1 MSTKK
6 VEKMIER
13 AVTIANDN
21 NHEYVTLEHI
31 LLSLL
36 HEKDVNELILSIN
49 SQPAKIKADVIQFLG
64 QPELKKS
71 EAL

>member
-1 MSTKK
+1 MTKK

-13 AVTIANDN
+13 AVSVANDN

-36 HEKDVNELILSIN
+36 HEKDVNELILAIGG
-49 SQPAKIKADVIQFLG
+49 QPAKIKTETV
-64 QPELKKS
+64 K
-71 EAL
+71 

>member
-1 MSTKK
+1 MSSKK

-13 AVTIANDN
+13 AVTFANDN

-36 HEKDVNELILSIN
+36 HEKDVSELMLAIGG
-49 SQPAKIKADVIQFLG
+49 QPLKIKADLM
-64 QPELKKS
+64 
-71 EAL
+71 

>member
-13 AVTIANDN
+13 AVGIANDN
-21 NHEYVTLEHI
+21 NHEYITLEHI

-36 HEKDVNELILSIN
+36 HEKDGFDLNLQVHHMYD
-49 SQPAKIKADVIQFLG
+49 AHT
-64 QPELKKS
+64 
-71 EAL
+71 